1 MSNSEN
7 SIFDNLMAYSRNGK
21 DETLKKM
28 KPSERLLAEIKSY
41 GFNMTQLEVVLKQ
54 KGNQLVLSCAGSGK
68 TTALIFK
75 VIYDQKTG
83 WATRV
88 QEVNGN
94 LIRVPEKTW
103 VCTFLKTGAD
113 ELKASL
119 VKWQRRLHCVDTSQ
133 SIAFS
138 TLHAEFK
145 RALNAMSVSTNIISE
160 SENTKYLKE
169 VLKGY
174 ALKNGEGRPLN
185 SDNIRDLMG
194 ALTYTRN
201 RLDNSRYNNE
211 VYDELNIGS
220 SIVDA
225 ILRDWKL
232 ERKKNNFWDFEDL
245 QERLYEECYVK
256 QNQEVISYLANRYS
270 FIYIDEFQDTS
281 QIQYALLK
289 VYASAVKQIVAIGD
303 DDQTIY
309 SWRGSYNGII
319 TTDFLNDFSPV
330 KNDLS
335 INFRCPSNILNAVK
349 PSIEKNTKR
358 FYKDLMSSR
367 EGGLVRFGAYPNYK
381 RMVTSLSDMVYED
394 VKNGKN
400 VAILCRVNSDGLMPA
415 LILDKLNTISFSI
428 SGDGMTLDS
437 YIGRTV
443 LGIIRLFTE
452 RSTLAVKN
460 ALSLLTYDQ
469 YCINSLMKVC
479 KVNKVSIWNIS
490 RQDLEYSCPSIA
502 GRILQWRNWREI
514 NGEIGALRLV
524 LEDYRINVFQKDTQ
538 FNDVVKSVISS
549 VETLLD
555 YYDYKY
561 AEDFL
566 VELEDINERLKAR
579 KKKVGTQVRIA
590 TVHEFKGKEADSVY
604 IWNDSEGIFPYRG
617 SEEDEDNYEEERR
630 IHYIACTRAKE
641 ISTVMYLKDR
651 PGDFVHEM
659 DFQGAECTT
668 KGTEDGQVMMRL
680 GERMKEDGNL
690 KKFEKECTESPG
702 SVSEEEE
709 NNPFWDIDEEFG
721 NRYNNAEEDFQ
732 RRMRRN

>member
-1 MSNSEN
+1 MGYSEN
-7 SIFDNLMAYSRNGK
+7 SIFENLMAYNRNGR
-21 DETLKKM
+21 DEKLKKL
-28 KPSERLLAEIKSY
+28 KPSERLLEEIKGF
-41 GFNMTQLEVVLKQ
+41 GFNMSQLETVLKQ
-54 KGNQLVLSCAGSGK
+54 KGNQLILSCAGSGK

-83 WATRV
+83 WATRI

-94 LIRVPEKTW
+94 TIRIPEKIW
-103 VCTFLKTGAD
+103 VCTFLKSGAD

-119 VKWQRRLHCVDTSQ
+119 IKWQRRLHCVDTSQ

-145 RALNAMSVSTNIISE
+145 RALNSMSISTNIISE
-160 SENTKYLKE
+160 SDNSKCLRE
-169 VLKGY
+169 VLKAY
-174 ALKNGEGRPLN
+174 ALKNADGRPLN
-185 SDNIRDLMG
+185 ADNIRDLMG

-201 RLDNSRYNNE
+201 RLDSQRYTNE

-220 SIVDA
+220 SIIDA
-225 ILRDWKL
+225 ILRDWKA
-232 ERKKNNFWDFEDL
+232 ERRKAGYWDFEDL
-245 QERLYEECYVK
+245 QEKLYEECYVRN
-256 QNQEVISYLANRYS
+256 NQDVINYLSGRYN

-289 VYASAVKQIVAIGD
+289 VYAGSAKQIVAIGD

-319 TTDFLNDFSPV
+319 TKEFLNDFSPV

-335 INFRCPSNILNAVK
+335 INFRCPSNVLKAIK

-358 FYKDLMSSR
+358 FKKDLRSSK
-367 EGGLVRFGAYPNYK
+367 EGGVVRYGGYLNYK
-381 RMVTSLSDMVYED
+381 RMVTSLSEMVYED

-443 LGIIRLFTE
+443 MGIIRLFTE

-460 ALSLLTYDQ
+460 ALNLLTYDQ
-469 YCINSLMKVC
+469 YCVNNLMKVC
-479 KVNKVSIWNIS
+479 KINKASIWDI
-490 RQDLEYSCPSIA
+490 RKEDLTYSCPSIA
-502 GRILQWRNWREI
+502 DRLLNWRKWRESE
-514 NGEIGALRLV
+514 GEIGALRLV
-524 LEDYRINVFQKDTQ
+524 LEDYRVNIFQKDTQ
-538 FNDVVKSVISS
+538 FNEVVKSVISS
-549 VETLLD
+549 IETLLD

-561 AEDFL
+561 VEDFL

-604 IWNDSEGIFPYRG
+604 IWNDSEDVYPYRG
-617 SEEDEDNYEEERR
+617 SDEDVDNYEEERR
-630 IHYIACTRAKE
+630 IHYIACTRARE
-641 ISTVMYLKDR
+641 VSTVMYLKTR
-651 PGDFVHEM
+651 PGDFVREM
-659 DFQGAECTT
+659 DFSDAVCLT
-668 KGTEDGQVMMRL
+668 KKAEDGGVMVKL

-690 KKFEKECTESPG
+690 RKFEEVCTSK
-702 SVSEEEE
+702 EEE
-709 NNPFWDIDEEFG
+709 NPFWDVEQEFE
-721 NRYNNAEEDFQ
+721 NRYAGAEDDFQ
-732 RRMRRN
+732 RRMRRR

>member
-1 MSNSEN
+1 MGYSEN
-7 SIFDNLMAYSRNGK
+7 SIFENLMAYNRNGR
-21 DETLKKM
+21 DEELKKL
-28 KPSERLLAEIKSY
+28 KPSERLLEEIKGF
-41 GFNMTQLEVVLKQ
+41 GFNMSQLETVLKQ
-54 KGNQLVLSCAGSGK
+54 KGNQLILSCAGSGK

-83 WATRV
+83 WATRI

-94 LIRVPEKTW
+94 TIRIPEKIW
-103 VCTFLKTGAD
+103 VCTFLKSGAD

-119 VKWQRRLHCVDTSQ
+119 IKWQRRLHCVDTSQ

-145 RALNAMSVSTNIISE
+145 RALNSMSISTNIISE
-160 SENTKYLKE
+160 SDNSKCLRE
-169 VLKGY
+169 VLKAY
-174 ALKNGEGRPLN
+174 ALKNADGRPLN
-185 SDNIRDLMG
+185 ADNIRDLMG

-201 RLDNSRYNNE
+201 RLDSQRYTNE

-220 SIVDA
+220 SIIDA
-225 ILRDWKL
+225 ILRDWKA
-232 ERKKNNFWDFEDL
+232 ERRKAGYWDFEDL
-245 QERLYEECYVK
+245 QEKLYEECYVRN
-256 QNQEVISYLANRYS
+256 NQDVINYLSGRYN

-289 VYASAVKQIVAIGD
+289 VYAGSVKQIVAIGD

-319 TTDFLNDFSPV
+319 TKEFLNDFSPV

-335 INFRCPSNILNAVK
+335 INFRCPSNVLKAIK

-358 FYKDLMSSR
+358 FKKDLRSSK
-367 EGGLVRFGAYPNYK
+367 EGGVVRYGGYLNYK
-381 RMVTSLSDMVYED
+381 RMVTSLSEMVYED
-394 VKNGKN
+394 VRNEKD

-443 LGIIRLFTE
+443 MGIIRLFTE

-460 ALSLLTYDQ
+460 ALNLLTYDQ
-469 YCINSLMKVC
+469 YCVNNLMKVC
-479 KVNKVSIWNIS
+479 KINKASIWDI
-490 RQDLEYSCPSIA
+490 RKEDLTYSCPSIA
-502 GRILQWRNWREI
+502 DRLLNWRKWREAE
-514 NGEIGALRLV
+514 GEIGALRLV
-524 LEDYRINVFQKDTQ
+524 LEDYRVNIFQKDTQ
-538 FNDVVKSVISS
+538 FNEVVKSVISS
-549 VETLLD
+549 IETLLD

-561 AEDFL
+561 VEDFL

-604 IWNDSEGIFPYRG
+604 IWNDSEDVYPYRG
-617 SEEDEDNYEEERR
+617 SDEDVENYEEERR
-630 IHYIACTRAKE
+630 IHYIACTRARE
-641 ISTVMYLKDR
+641 VSTVMYLKTR
-651 PGDFVHEM
+651 PGDFVREM
-659 DFQGAECTT
+659 DFSDAVCLT
-668 KGTEDGQVMMRL
+668 KKAEDGGVMVKL

-690 KKFEKECTESPG
+690 RKFEEVCTSK
-702 SVSEEEE
+702 EEE
-709 NNPFWDIDEEFG
+709 NPFWDVEQEFE
-721 NRYNNAEEDFQ
+721 NRYAGAEDDFQ
-732 RRMRRN
+732 RRMRRR